1 MGEEDDIVEAGF
13 PAGAGGAGRATKIIV
28 FIYYFKKPFVVK

>member
-13 PAGAGGAGRATKIIV
+13 PAGAGAAEMDHRFV
-28 FIYYFKKPFVVK
+28 LFKELFVARN